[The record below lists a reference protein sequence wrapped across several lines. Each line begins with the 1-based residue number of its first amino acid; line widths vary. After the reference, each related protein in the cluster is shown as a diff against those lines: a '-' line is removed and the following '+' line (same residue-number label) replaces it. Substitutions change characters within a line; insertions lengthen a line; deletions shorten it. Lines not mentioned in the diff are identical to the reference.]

1 MAMAP
6 RIGFLAAGLIIGLFA
21 ATHFIAWAF
30 YWSPTLGHGLRLS
43 PDFTLYPPWNV
54 FEWRER
60 FGASHRKEFNLAIFM
75 ILAGFLL
82 GAMGARLVGESE
94 GVHPND
100 RKRRRGW
107 GTLADARKAKLLSG
121 KGCVIGAFGDGRFGR
136 LVTTQDL
143 RPTLLTGGTRSGKG
157 RGHVV
162 PTLLNWT
169 GSTLNHDPKGE
180 LETISAGWRSTFS
193 YVAILAPRRMD
204 SARINFLAEI
214 DRGPNEYGKVQQ
226 IVSILADPAGRDN
239 ADPMWDAWGVAITEC
254 LVLHVLYTAP
264 DDGKNL
270 LTVKALIADLDATA
284 AEMLRTLHIVNA
296 AGKAVTHPVIDVVM
310 RTYMAL
316 HDKFRTSIQG
326 TAGSYFK
333 WIAGEDVERA
343 VSVSDFRLS
352 DLMCAD
358 RPMSAYVQVS
368 LADAKVL
375 RPYVRLIFYAASQ
388 ALGAHEKKDSL
399 GRTKNHNL
407 LLVMD
412 EFPMLGKLDFFTTN
426 LRMLSGYGIK
436 PMFVAQSLN
445 DISSTYGDR
454 NTILDNCEI
463 YTAFACLDPLTMDKV
478 SKLTGLITEMRTS
491 TSQPLHLFGDARP
504 QRTTAPVDRPL
515 MEPGEVLTMP
525 ADEQI
530 SFVTGYRPFLLK
542 KIDYTKRSPFK
553 HCANR
558 PLPDYP
564 EELRQLGCPVH
575 PWAGVRAAGYDPDV
589 EMPLFKEQHAAISEK
604 VAHTGDEPPPPP
616 PSIDE
621 LHASLVAS
629 MRGKKNG

>member
-1 MAMAP
+1 MA
-6 RIGFLAAGLIIGLFA
+6 IGQRLGMVAAGLLIGLSA
-21 ATHFIAWAF
+21 ATHFIGWAF
-30 YWSPTLGHGLRLS
+30 YWSPNLGAGLRLS
-43 PDFTLYPPWNV
+43 PDFTLYAPWNV

-60 FGASHRKEFNLAIFM
+60 FGQAHRKEFNLALFM
-75 ILAGFLL
+75 IMAGFLL
-82 GAMGARLVGESE
+82 GAMGARLVGEGQ

-100 RKRRRGW
+100 RRRRRGW
-107 GTLADARKAKLLSG
+107 GTIAEARNARLLSG
-121 KGCVIGAFGDGRFGR
+121 KGCVIGAFGDGRFGK

-169 GSTLNHDPKGE
+169 GSKLNHDPKGE
-180 LETISAGWRSTFS
+180 LETITAGWRATFS
-193 YVAILAPRRMD
+193 YVAVLAPRRMD

-254 LVLHVLYTAP
+254 LVLHVLFTAR
-264 DDGKNL
+264 DEAKNL

-284 AEMLRTLHIVNA
+284 AEMLRTLHLVNA
-296 AGKAVTHPVIDVVM
+296 AGKAVTHPVIEVVM

-343 VSVSDFRLS
+343 VSASDFRLS

-399 GRTKNHNL
+399 GRAKNHNL

-445 DISSTYGDR
+445 DISSTYGER

-478 SKLTGLITEMRTS
+478 SKLTGLVTEMRSS
-491 TSQPLHLFGDARP
+491 TSAPLHVFGDARP

-525 ADEQI
+525 ADAQV

-542 KIDYTKRSPFK
+542 KVDYTKRTPFK
-553 HCANR
+553 QCAHM
-558 PLPDYP
+558 PTPDYG
-564 EELRQLGCPVH
+564 EELRQLGRPVH
-575 PWAGVRAAGYDPDV
+575 PWAGVRAVGYDPDV
-589 EMPLFKEQHAAISEK
+589 PLPLFKEQHAAMSGKAAAEG
-604 VAHTGDEPPPPP
+604 APPPPP
-616 PSIDE
+616 TIDDI
-621 LHASLVAS
+621 HAEILKS
-629 MRGKKNG
+629 MREKKDD